1 MYVSV
6 GGGDD
11 FSDDEISPSAIAAA
25 LLRKSIKDLDG
36 RVARH

>member
-1 MYVSV
+1 VSAAAII
-6 GGGDD
+6 
-11 FSDDEISPSAIAAA
+11 FSDDEISPSAIAAAA